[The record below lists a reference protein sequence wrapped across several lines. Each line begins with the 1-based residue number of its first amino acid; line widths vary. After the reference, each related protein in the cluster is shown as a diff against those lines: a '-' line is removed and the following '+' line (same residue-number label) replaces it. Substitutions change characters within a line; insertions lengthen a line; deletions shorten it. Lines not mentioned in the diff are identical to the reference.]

1 MGRGKQSPWR
11 DRSENVPVKKTLR
24 FVLFG
29 LLALVIT
36 ACVAIFL
43 IAKLALA
50 PAAGEWSTTVKA
62 GPLSFEIGVP
72 TAVRVATSPW
82 FAPHLD
88 GRSLDT
94 RFGTVRFAWKPAGE
108 LLEMQCAPCSA
119 EVPALGTQPI
129 RIERLLATVKRD
141 GNTLNGTFEATPQ
154 STDTTRLQ
162 GHWDGKVTLKNL
174 QLNASVQ
181 DAPIERWYAVLV
193 PTLPELQRARIGG
206 TLALRGQLVLPEATF
221 AVQPVISQFTVEGL
235 GTEAMLNAR
244 TSCGP
249 SARLANDSWLAR
261 AVIAAEDQRFF
272 THNGYDLTEILAS
285 IDNNQKPG
293 QTRRG
298 GSTITQQLAK
308 LLVTGSDRTAERKLR
323 ELLYAVE
330 MEQTL
335 GKARIL
341 QLYLDNA
348 PWGGNT
354 CGAEAAARR
363 YFKRSARTLEPAQA
377 VWLAAMLHK
386 PQAVL
391 EQWRQDGHVD
401 ADRIKWIAEGIRGI
415 SRNQREALLKG
426 VAAAKFT
433 APEAT
438 KQ

>member
-1 MGRGKQSPWR
+1 
-11 DRSENVPVKKTLR
+11 VKKTLR

-119 EVPALGTQPI
+119 DVPALGTQPI

-193 PTLPELQRARIGG
+193 PQLPELQRARIGG

-293 QTRRG
+293 QIRRG

-330 MEQTL
+330 MEDTL
-335 GKARIL
+335 GKPRIL

-348 PWGGNT
+348 PWGEGL

-363 YFKRSARTLEPAQA
+363 YFKRSARNLEPAQA
-377 VWLAAMLHK
+377 VWLASMLNN
-386 PQAVL
+386 PGAAL
-391 EQWRQDGHVD
+391 EKWQRDGHID
-401 ADRIKWIAEGIRGI
+401 GERAKWVAEGLRGLTR
-415 SRNQREALLKG
+415 SQRESLLRNL
-426 VAAAKFT
+426 AAARF
-433 APEAT
+433 APPP
-438 KQ
+438 